1 MGDNAEIY
9 GRLGKLETDIA
20 TLNERITWMQR
31 FMWLLFPSGGV
42 VGWAL
47 ASIFGG

>member
-1 MGDNAEIY
+1 MGENAEIY

-20 TLNERITWMQR
+20 TLNERVKWMGR
-31 FMWLLFPSGGV
+31 LVWLLFPSGGL

-47 ASIFGG
+47 ARTFGG